1 MSNQSL
7 LANSIEEVI
16 AKFQHAVIQN
26 QLAELIHHFSKTEFV
41 TEEELFTLVQDE
53 VKLAINDNKPHAQAL
68 KDVLFS
74 KITVKALLRMRM
86 SNRVKK
92 YLNIE
97 LDNPIRD
104 EVR

>member
-1 MSNQSL
+1 MKKL
-7 LANSIEEVI
+7 LRNFKDV
-16 AKFQHAVIQN
+16 VIQN
-26 QLAELIHHFSKTEFV
+26 QLGELIHHFSKTEFV

-68 KDVLFS
+68 KDVLFGS

>member
-1 MSNQSL
+1 M
-7 LANSIEEVI
+7 II
-16 AKFQHAVIQN
+16 
-26 QLAELIHHFSKTEFV
+26 
-41 TEEELFTLVQDE
+41 
-53 VKLAINDNKPHAQAL
+53 KPHAQAL
-68 KDVLFS
+68 KDVLFGS